1 MDSQEHRFGKNAA
14 RGKFHT
20 LGFHLV
26 ATEFASPTSKLTST
40 AAPDKSMK
48 PSQPAFKP
56 FGNQFKVSAMNLNE
70 AAQLVSCSR
79 RLLEKQ
85 IAIGRLKTIR
95 ISSRCV
101 RIRPED
107 LAEFLERNAVAI

>member
-1 MDSQEHRFGKNAA
+1 LDSQEHRFGKNAA
-14 RGKFHT
+14 RGKFPT
-20 LGFHLV
+20 FGFHLV

-56 FGNQFKVSAMNLNE
+56 FGNQFKVSALNLNE

>member
-1 MDSQEHRFGKNAA
+1 
-14 RGKFHT
+14 
-20 LGFHLV
+20 
-26 ATEFASPTSKLTST
+26 
-40 AAPDKSMK
+40 
-48 PSQPAFKP
+48 
-56 FGNQFKVSAMNLNE
+56 MNLNE

-107 LAEFLERNAVAI
+107 LAEFLEKNAV

>member
-20 LGFHLV
+20 FGFHLV

>member
-1 MDSQEHRFGKNAA
+1 MDSLNPRSGTNAA
-14 RGKFHT
+14 QVKSRTF
-20 LGFHLV
+20 GFLP
-26 ATEFASPTSKLTST
+26 AAIESGSLTSKTTST
-40 AAPDKSMK
+40 AAPAKSMES
-48 PSQPAFKP
+48 SQPATKP
-56 FGNQFKVSAMNLNE
+56 FGEHASEVSAMNLNE
-70 AAQLVSCSR
+70 AAQRVSCSR

-107 LAEFLERNAVAI
+107 LAEFLEKNAI

>member
-1 MDSQEHRFGKNAA
+1 MQ
-14 RGKFHT
+14 
-20 LGFHLV
+20 L
-26 ATEFASPTSKLTST
+26 
-40 AAPDKSMK
+40 
-48 PSQPAFKP
+48 SQPASKP
-56 FGNQFKVSAMNLNE
+56 FGKHASDVSAMNLNE
-70 AAQLVSCSR
+70 AAQRVSCSR

-107 LAEFLERNAVAI
+107 LAEFLEKNAV

>member
-1 MDSQEHRFGKNAA
+1 M
-14 RGKFHT
+14 
-20 LGFHLV
+20 
-26 ATEFASPTSKLTST
+26 
-40 AAPDKSMK
+40 KS
-48 PSQPAFKP
+48 SQPAFKP
-56 FGNQFKVSAMNLNE
+56 FGNPFKVSAMNLNE

>member
-20 LGFHLV
+20 FGFHPV
-26 ATEFASPTSKLTST
+26 ATEFANPTSKLTST

-70 AAQLVSCSR
+70 AAQRVSCSR

>member
-1 MDSQEHRFGKNAA
+1 M
-14 RGKFHT
+14 
-20 LGFHLV
+20 
-26 ATEFASPTSKLTST
+26 
-40 AAPDKSMK
+40 KS
-48 PSQPAFKP
+48 SQPAFKP
-56 FGNQFKVSAMNLNE
+56 FGNPFKVSAMNLNE

-107 LAEFLERNAVAI
+107 LAEFLEKNAVRVFVLKKRKARAAWRLTRAGIWIESSFIYRRATTRCQPIAPDP